1 MDIREHSITLV
12 SVIVGLG
19 LAELLANLNV
29 LIRSRREVRW
39 YALPLVWA
47 TVCLFLV
54 VNLWWGIYL
63 GAIGIATPS
72 NAGAFLLY
80 LVVPVL
86 LYLVCSA
93 VLPQMRDAA
102 TVDLRSSYYGS
113 SRYFSALLF
122 AYVAATM
129 LQAYAARGTVEW
141 TPLATVLRFGIL
153 VVLLPLAWVRRPGY
167 HWFAAIFMLVVLS
180 LRMMTQTL
188 R

>member
-19 LAELLANLNV
+19 LTELLSNLNA
-29 LIRSRREVRW
+29 LIRSRDVRW
-39 YALPLVWA
+39 YALPLAWA
-47 TVCLFLV
+47 AVCLILV

-86 LYLVCSA
+86 LYLMCSA
-93 VLPQMRDAA
+93 ALPTVDKSLA
-102 TVDLRSSYYGS
+102 VDLRASYYAS

-129 LQAYAARGTVEW
+129 LQAYLAGSGQW
-141 TPLATVLRFGIL
+141 TTLATVMRAGIL
-153 VVLLPLAWVRRPGY
+153 LVLLPLVWVRRPWY
-167 HWFAAIFMLVVLS
+167 HWLAAVFMLVVLS

-188 R
+188 Q

>member
-19 LAELLANLNV
+19 LTELLGNLNRLV
-29 LIRSRREVRW
+29 RSRRDVRW
-39 YALPLVWA
+39 HALPLIWA

-54 VNLWWGIYL
+54 VNLWWGVYL

-72 NAGAFLLY
+72 NAGVFLLY

-93 VLPQMRDAA
+93 ALPEFR
-102 TVDLRSSYYGS
+102 TPGPLDLRTAYFAD
-113 SRYFSALLF
+113 SRYFAVLLL
-122 AYVAATM
+122 AYIVATLVQGYLGAGHS
-129 LQAYAARGTVEW
+129 QW
-141 TPLATVLRFGIL
+141 TLTVLLLRVGIV
-153 VVLLPLAWVRRPGY
+153 VVLLPLVWVRQPWY
-167 HWFAAIFMLVVLS
+167 HWFAATFMLGILA
-180 LRMMTQTL
+180 LRMLTQAL

>member
-19 LAELLANLNV
+19 LTELLANLNR
-29 LIRSRREVRW
+29 LIRSRRDVRW
-39 YALPLVWA
+39 YALPLLWA
-47 TVCLFLV
+47 VVCLILV

-86 LYLVCSA
+86 LYLVCA
-93 VLPQMRDAA
+93 AALPEVRNGGAF
-102 TVDLRSSYYGS
+102 DLRASYYAS
-113 SRYFSALLF
+113 SRYFSALLC

-129 LQAYAARGTVEW
+129 LQAY
-141 TPLATVLRFGIL
+141 LAVRHLQWDLVTAVLRVGIL
-153 VVLLPLAWVRRPGY
+153 AVLLPLVWVRRPWY
-167 HWFAAIFMLVVLS
+167 HWFAALFMLVVLS
-180 LRMMTQTL
+180 MRMMTQTL
-188 R
+188 Q

>member
-19 LAELLANLNV
+19 LTELLANLNA
-29 LIRSRREVRW
+29 LIRSRDVRW
-39 YALPLVWA
+39 YALPLAWA
-47 TVCLFLV
+47 AVCLILV

-93 VLPQMRDAA
+93 ALPAVGECP
-102 TVDLRSSYYGS
+102 TLDLRASYYGS
-113 SRYFSALLF
+113 SRYFSGLLC

-129 LQAYAARGTVEW
+129 LQAYLARSSVEW
-141 TPLATVLRFGIL
+141 TVLSTVMRVGIL
-153 VVLLPLAWVRRPGY
+153 VVLLPLVWVRRPWY
-167 HWFAAIFMLVVLS
+167 HWFAALFMLVVLS

-188 R
+188 Q

>member
-19 LAELLANLNV
+19 LTELLANLNR
-29 LIRSRREVRW
+29 LIRSRRDVRW
-39 YALPLVWA
+39 HALPLAWA
-47 TVCLFLV
+47 TVCLILV

-80 LVVPVL
+80 LIVPVL
-86 LYLVCSA
+86 LYLVCA
-93 VLPQMRDAA
+93 AALPEVRDAA
-102 TVDLRSSYYGS
+102 TVDLRASYFAS

-122 AYVAATM
+122 AYVAAAL
-129 LQAYAARGTVEW
+129 LQAYLARGGAEW
-141 TPLATVLRFGIL
+141 TPLTTFLRVGIL
-153 VVLLPLAWVRRPGY
+153 AVLLPLVWVRRPAY
-167 HWFAAIFMLVVLS
+167 HWFAAAFMLVVLS

-188 R
+188 G

>member
-19 LAELLANLNV
+19 LTELLANLNV
-29 LIRSRREVRW
+29 LIRSRLGVRW
-39 YALPLVWA
+39 YALPLLWA
-47 TVCLFLV
+47 AVCLILV

-80 LVVPVL
+80 LIVPVL
-86 LYLVCSA
+86 LYLVCA
-93 VLPQMRDAA
+93 AALPDVRAA
-102 TVDLRSSYYGS
+102 TAVDLHTSYYAS
-113 SRYFSALLF
+113 SRYFSALLS

-129 LQAYAARGTVEW
+129 LQAYLARNTVEW
-141 TPLATVLRFGIL
+141 TVLTTVMRVGIL
-153 VVLLPLAWVRRPGY
+153 VVLLPLIWVRRPWY

-180 LRMMTQTL
+180 MRMVTQTL
-188 R
+188 E